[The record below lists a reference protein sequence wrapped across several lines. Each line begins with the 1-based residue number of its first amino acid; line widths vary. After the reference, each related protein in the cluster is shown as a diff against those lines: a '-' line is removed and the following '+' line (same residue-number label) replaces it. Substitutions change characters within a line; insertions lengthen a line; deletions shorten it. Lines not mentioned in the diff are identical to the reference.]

1 MRDLACADDVVSRGR
16 PSVLQRLAAGDLS
29 ALEDV
34 YDRHAAPLYRL
45 ALSILGSEADAEDV
59 VQDVLL
65 GLMRRRG
72 ARIRDLRL
80 YLLASAR
87 HRAIS
92 LLRRRRREVLDG
104 QSQSTLFEASV
115 HDPVEAV
122 RAREIGELLLG
133 LPPEQRE
140 VIVLKVYDEMTFA
153 EIARVVKARPNTVAS
168 RYRYAV
174 EKLRRFL
181 GGCRD
186 DK

>member
-1 MRDLACADDVVSRGR
+1 VR
-16 PSVLQRLAAGDLS
+16 PSLLQRLAAGDLS

-92 LLRRRRREVLDG
+92 LLRRRRREVPCEDSASSVFEMASLDPADVA
-104 QSQSTLFEASV
+104 Q
-115 HDPVEAV
+115 
-122 RAREIGELLLG
+122 ARQIGDLILR
-133 LPPEQRE
+133 LPAEQRE
-140 VIVLKVYDEMTFA
+140 VVMLKLYEDMTFA

-174 EKLRRFL
+174 EKLRRLL